1 MPNVIA
7 NCKVK
12 LELWTYKSNAGS
24 SERITNLV
32 WENIVRENLK
42 SIKKCHKLFIE
53 PGFIHCEM
61 WPQAHSVQT
70 ERKLSGWSDLIASN
84 THSPKPY
91 PAACIQKKPKISC
104 LMSESGGQAHASV
117 RPRAVMIHT
126 AQSGNSCMLL
136 QRNSFVLYLDSGAHS
151 MLSISMAGLYIN
163 GFLHKMDFLN
173 LYGWQSK
180 EFLGASGLRT
190 QREQL
195 EQWCALGLSGQCV
208 EMTDPRVLFNHCA
221 KFCLYNINVS
231 LYEKKTH

>member
-1 MPNVIA
+1 MWRVISECPAEVVFATRLEKTQPSFSLFATPWSTQSWNDICWKDSFQHPPFQGPGCTLHFIFFFKSVSRLWMPNVIA

-42 SIKKCHKLFIE
+42 SVKKCHKLFIE

-70 ERKLSGWSDLIASN
+70 ERKLSGWSDLIASHIHPQSH
-84 THSPKPY
+84 TQQLTST
-91 PAACIQKKPKISC
+91 KKPKISC

-136 QRNSFVLYLDSGAHS
+136 QRNRLCS
-151 MLSISMAGLYIN
+151 
-163 GFLHKMDFLN
+163 
-173 LYGWQSK
+173 
-180 EFLGASGLRT
+180 
-190 QREQL
+190 
-195 EQWCALGLSGQCV
+195 
-208 EMTDPRVLFNHCA
+208 LFG
-221 KFCLYNINVS
+221 
-231 LYEKKTH
+231 

>member
-1 MPNVIA
+1 
-7 NCKVK
+7 
-12 LELWTYKSNAGS
+12 
-24 SERITNLV
+24 
-32 WENIVRENLK
+32 
-42 SIKKCHKLFIE
+42 
-53 PGFIHCEM
+53 
-61 WPQAHSVQT
+61 
-70 ERKLSGWSDLIASN
+70 
-84 THSPKPY
+84 
-91 PAACIQKKPKISC
+91 
-104 LMSESGGQAHASV
+104 
-117 RPRAVMIHT
+117 
-126 AQSGNSCMLL
+126 
-136 QRNSFVLYLDSGAHS
+136 

-231 LYEKKTH
+231 LYEKKHTSSGNLPLVTLAQLFSTIFWSRQCRSRDEHLGLQPSVGPVALDLVPTDLDVRVLELQTANLHISQVQDRASCIDFNHQRRFSFLTTLDVGIGFSSSQTSPPL